1 MYGIIDVEAFNK
13 SIEDQLLMINSNPNM
28 PQEWKE
34 KQLEAIIN
42 MTPLN
47 SAIYGFVRAVIF
59 GAILSLIV
67 SIFTRKKNNSFE
79 GAIKEIE

>member
-1 MYGIIDVEAFNK
+1 LYGIIDVDAFNK
-13 SIEDQLLMINSNPNM
+13 SIEDQLSMLNANPNV

-34 KQLEAIIN
+34 SQLDALIN
-42 MTPLN
+42 MTPIKSSILN
-47 SAIYGFVRAVIF
+47 FFRSVIF